1 MRVALQKT
9 WFESL
14 ALTAVRGEQRNVV
27 LVEHGDVRAREDEV
41 AGDGADGLGVVELR

>member
-1 MRVALQKT
+1 MLQRT
-9 WFESL
+9 FFDFL

-41 AGDGADGLGVVELR
+41 AGDGADGLRVVKLR